1 MEILEEKISLA
12 SAANRK
18 TIPRFATPFSLHCVA
33 FAVLNP
39 WVLTEIKELK
49 KNITQSLS
57 MCNIVY
63 KIQFQEM

>member
-18 TIPRFATPFSLHCVA
+18 MIPRFATPFSLHCVA
-33 FAVLNP
+33 FAVLDP

-49 KNITQSLS
+49 KHYSFLS
-57 MCNIVY
+57 ICNIVY
-63 KIQFQEM
+63 EIQFQGM